1 MPSRSRTNW
10 VTIISLS
17 IIVASIIALVVLIP
31 QFVSIVVA
39 LSTPV
44 SSSTPVESADAVT
57 ATPSPALIKAR
68 AVLAR
73 VQDEIVPREGQTTD
87 YGIAFTDTGY
97 NTLMQWNQDFKVEAG
112 YADAF
117 ESLDLQLPCCDW
129 SQPSRNEEKNCRCG
143 HHQALEGLSK
153 KLLDEGRSRDAV
165 QREATLWNRYLFPK
179 EAVRAEME
187 KRAQLDPEMKAALEE
202 LKARGE
208 C

>member
-1 MPSRSRTNW
+1 MPSHARMNW
-10 VTIISLS
+10 VTVISLS
-17 IIVASIIALVVLIP
+17 VIVASIVALVVLIP
-31 QFVSIVVA
+31 QLVSIVVA

-44 SSSTPVESADAVT
+44 STVTSLESLDAET

-73 VQDEIVPREGQTTD
+73 VRDEIIPREGQATQ
-87 YGIAFTDTGY
+87 YGVTFSDVGY
-97 NTLMQWNQDFKVEAG
+97 QTLTQWNADFKVEAR

-117 ESLDLQLPCCDW
+117 ESLDLRLPCCDW
-129 SQPSRNEEKNCRCG
+129 SQPSRIEEKNCRCG
-143 HHQALEGLSK
+143 HHQAIEGLSK
-153 KLLDEGRSRDAV
+153 KLLSDGWSRDAA
-165 QREATLWNRYLFPK
+165 QREVTLWNRYLFPK

-187 KRAQLDPEMKAALEE
+187 KRAQLDPETKAALEE